1 MVWASDIVAM
11 VIGRDAARSIGV
23 NVQIDP
29 QTAVRENRVTKHGVV
44 DRSVAR
50 YPYSD
55 EIGRTTHSAIECD
68 DVACVS
74 GRAAHCTV
82 VTANINAA
90 HGVAQWICPCDI
102 GADDVALDNRA

>member
-1 MVWASDIVAM
+1 M
-11 VIGRDAARSIGV
+11 IGRDAARAIRV
-23 NVQIDP
+23 NIQVDAQA
-29 QTAVRENRVTKHGVV
+29 AVRENRVTKHGVV

-50 YPYSD
+50 YPYSN

-74 GRAAHCTV
+74 SCAAHCTV

-90 HGVAQWICPCDI
+90 HGVAQWICPSDI
-102 GADDVALDNRA
+102 GADDVALDDRA